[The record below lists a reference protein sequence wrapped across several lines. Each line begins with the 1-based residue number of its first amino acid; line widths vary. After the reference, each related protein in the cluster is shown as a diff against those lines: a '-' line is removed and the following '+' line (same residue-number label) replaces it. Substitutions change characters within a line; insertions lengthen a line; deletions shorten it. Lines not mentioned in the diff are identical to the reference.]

1 VKTYAPS
8 SQASV
13 RAAPITHVTP
23 GLFRLSYE
31 DQDAPDGASHHMSR
45 EFMRRFS
52 PMVGDV
58 FIQFPSGDCMVLPK
72 PLFDATFVPML
83 SKAPSKK

>member
-1 VKTYAPS
+1 MKTYAPS
-8 SQASV
+8 AQASV
-13 RAAPITHVTP
+13 RAAPITHVIP

-31 DQDAPDGASHHMSR
+31 DKDAPDGASHHMSR

-52 PMVGDV
+52 PMVGDI

-72 PLFDATFVPML
+72 SLFDSTFVPVL
-83 SKAPSKK
+83 GTRKSK